1 MFLGEYGHASNELW
15 VRYLGP
21 LMFPTPWQ
29 PGVGQTVADEFC
41 RDSDTLTSWGA
52 AKKLWYLKSFL
63 LEEFYITNKSDNVV
77 NSDSK

>member
-29 PGVGQTVADEFC
+29 PGVGQTVADGFC
-41 RDSDTLTSWGA
+41 RDSDSLTSCGA
-52 AKKLWYLKSFL
+52 EKCYVTWKV
-63 LEEFYITNKSDNVV
+63 FYWKTFISQIN
-77 NSDSK
+77 